1 MNVSVRVVGH
11 IVKLVPNLQQ
21 EYDNFAIPGGSSPEV
36 VMKLLKIP
44 EGLVASVLI
53 NGVKQEFSCA
63 LADGDKLVFIAPLAG
78 G

>member
-21 EYDNFAIPGGSSPEV
+21 KYDILEIPEGSTPEV
-36 VMKLLKIP
+36 VMKILKIP
-44 EGLVASVLI
+44 DGLVASVLV
-53 NGVKQEFSCA
+53 NDVKRAFSSV
-63 LADGDKLVFIAPLAG
+63 LVDGDKLVFIAPLAG